1 MVPMRFALACLAAL
15 VVAVPAA
22 ARVDPSVRAPATV
35 TVLAGEGKK
44 VAFLAAAANGG
55 CGAVR
60 TWTPPSIVVR
70 SSKVVCGPRTSTGRG
85 VYGLSISGGVPLWVT
100 YTGGNIREHS
110 VWRGG
115 RRIAF
120 IGHDV
125 DSPSS
130 VLVGEHGSYAVG
142 RRVTVFTNAG
152 RRSWN
157 LDEPPLGLS
166 AGAPFAVARVA
177 SGAVE
182 RVDAATGVVDAR
194 WDYAKGE
201 ARAAKISGSQVVVL
215 RVGQL
220 DVYSSSRDTMRSWPV
235 PAARSYGDDYCGS
248 VRCALAALRLA
259 DFRGELAVYMEGRD
273 LHVLRVTDGTDVV
286 MRRPLVGPVHAQ
298 LESSG
303 LFYSAGR
310 KVFFIPRA
318 QLDRRLRSG

>member
-1 MVPMRFALACLAAL
+1 MRLGLVLLAAL

-22 ARVDPSVRAPATV
+22 ARVDPAAKAPATV

-44 VAFLAAAANGG
+44 VAFLAAGANGG

-60 TWTPPSIVVR
+60 TWTPPSVVTR
-70 SSKVVCGPRTSTGRG
+70 SVKVVCGPRTSTGRG
-85 VYGLSISGGVPLWVT
+85 AYGLSFSGGVPLWVT

-115 RRIAF
+115 RRVAF
-120 IGHDV
+120 VSHDV
-125 DSPSS
+125 DSPSPL
-130 VLVGEHGSYAVG
+130 LVGEHGSFAVG
-142 RRVTVFTNAG
+142 QRVTVFTPAG

-157 LDEPPLGLS
+157 LDGLPLALS
-166 AGAPFAVARVA
+166 AGTPFAVVRLA

-182 RVDAATGVVDAR
+182 RVDAATGVVEAR

-220 DVYSSSRDTMRSWPV
+220 DVYSTSRDTMRSWPV

-248 VRCALAALRLA
+248 VRCAPAVLRLA
-259 DFRGELAVYMEGRD
+259 DLRDDLAVYVDGRD
-273 LHVLRVTDGTDVV
+273 LHLLRVTDGTDVV
-286 MRRPLVGPVHAQ
+286 VRRPLAGPVHAQ

-310 KVFFIPRA
+310 KVFFIPRSELA
-318 QLDRRLRSG
+318 RRLRSG